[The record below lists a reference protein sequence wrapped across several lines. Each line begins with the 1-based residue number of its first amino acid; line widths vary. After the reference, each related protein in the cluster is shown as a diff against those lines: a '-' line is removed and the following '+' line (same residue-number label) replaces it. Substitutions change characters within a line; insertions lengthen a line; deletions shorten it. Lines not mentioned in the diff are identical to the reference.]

1 MRLHHFLLPIALTAT
16 AGAQSLNI
24 VAHEDDDL
32 LFFSPIVLH
41 EVQTGLSVRTIF
53 LTAGDAGQGA
63 DYWMSRQEGSKA
75 AYAQMSG
82 VANSWTQSDPGI
94 PGFDIPMFTLDQNPG
109 ISLVFL
115 QLPDGNQGGEGFG
128 SGSLQQL
135 WQGDRDTLTSKS
147 GSSYTKD
154 DLINVLRQLG
164 DKLGYSH
171 INTQD
176 FVNGYGDG
184 DHSDHHTTGYFVRE
198 AFGDCWSDA
207 SITAYMGYPV
217 TSQPANI
224 NAASLATKKAVFYT
238 YGGYDRN
245 TCHSDQTCSGRQEA
259 LWLEREYYVGE
270 LDQSNCRTAATKA
283 SVASTKAAVST
294 KAAIPTKAAV
304 STKVVPS
311 ASPTHSRKVINKA
324 AASMAA
330 SPSAAFQ
337 SGNPYVRFTGDS
349 TRGMVVSGVLCV
361 FVAILSAGALL

>member
-32 LFFSPIVLH
+32 LFLSPTLLH
-41 EVQTGLSVRTIF
+41 EVQSGLSVRTIF

-63 DYWMSRQEGSKA
+63 DYWTSRQEGSKA

-82 VANSWTQSDPGI
+82 VANTWTQSDAGI
-94 PGFDIPMFTLDQNPG
+94 PGFNIPMFTLDQNPG

-115 QLPDGNQGGEGFG
+115 QLPDGNLGGEGFG

-135 WQGDRDTLTSKS
+135 WQGSIDSLTSRG

-154 DLINVLRQLG
+154 DLVNVLRQLA
-164 DKLGYSH
+164 DNLGYSH

-176 FVNGYGDG
+176 FVNSYGDG
-184 DHSDHHTTGYFVRE
+184 DHSDHHTTAYFVHE
-198 AFGDCWSDA
+198 AFADCASNA
-207 SITAYMGYPV
+207 SITAYMGYPL

-224 NAASLATKKAVFYT
+224 NAATLGQKKAAFYT

-245 TCHSDQTCSGRQEA
+245 TCHSDETCSGRQEA
-259 LWLEREYYVGE
+259 LWLEREYYVTE
-270 LDQSNCRTAATKA
+270 LDQSNCRTTKG
-283 SVASTKAAVST
+283 SVASTKAAVAST
-294 KAAIPTKAAV
+294 KTAV
-304 STKVVPS
+304 STPVIPS
-311 ASPTHSRKVINKA
+311 ASPTHSHKVIRMA
-324 AASMAA
+324 AASMTA

-337 SGNPYVRFTGDS
+337 SGTPYVRFTGDS
-349 TRGMVVSGVLCV
+349 AHGTVVSRVLCV
-361 FVAILSAGALL
+361 AVAILSAVALL